1 MPRVPEHRRTAV
13 ALLISALAGCALVRP
28 PPANDLR
35 QEALN
40 GIRVDQPWKA
50 GSADTA
56 GPPPDNWLA
65 TFDDSQ
71 LGALAAEAI
80 ARNPD
85 LRVAAT
91 RVEQAALYV
100 DLAKAQLKPSFSIA
114 GTTGFKVSDLSS
126 ALTGIIALISWEL
139 DLWGRFRYARE
150 AADATYGASR
160 ADFEFA
166 RQSLAANT
174 AKSWFTATETLLQQQ
189 LVADTVRAGEDL
201 VGFADQ
207 RIKVGVGDEQDVVLA
222 RASLGIQQDQLRQAV
237 LAHQQALRAL

>member
-1 MPRVPEHRRTAV
+1 MPGAREHCSAAV
-13 ALLISALAGCALVRP
+13 ALLVSALAGCALVSP
-28 PPANDLR
+28 PPAKDLR
-35 QEALN
+35 EEALK
-40 GIRVDQPWKA
+40 GIPVNQPWRA
-50 GSADTA
+50 GSPATT
-56 GPPPDNWLA
+56 GLPVDNWLA

-85 LRVAAT
+85 LRVAAA

-166 RQSLAANT
+166 
-174 AKSWFTATETLLQQQ
+174 
-189 LVADTVRAGEDL
+189 
-201 VGFADQ
+201 
-207 RIKVGVGDEQDVVLA
+207 
-222 RASLGIQQDQLRQAV
+222 
-237 LAHQQALRAL
+237 